1 MTAVEVSAPAR
12 SGTASLLAR
21 SALAVGVSDAVL
33 AIALYVVVLHR
44 TTVPRIFQ
52 GIASVLL
59 GPAAF
64 KGGAPTIAVGVAMH
78 FGVAL
83 AWSVVLLTL
92 IRGSATVRRTLAS
105 RYGAL
110 RVAAWFGPLV
120 YVTMTIVVIPL
131 FTHRMPKFDT
141 VWLTVL
147 LGHIPFVGLP
157 MAAILRGE
165 GRG

>member
-1 MTAVEVSAPAR
+1 MTA
-12 SGTASLLAR
+12 LILAG
-21 SALAVGVSDAVL
+21 LAVGVSDALL

-59 GPAAF
+59 GPASF
-64 KGGAPTIAVGVAMH
+64 EGGAATVAVGVAMH

-83 AWSVVLLTL
+83 AWSVVLLAL
-92 IRGSATVRRTLAS
+92 LRSSGTVRRVLAS

-120 YVTMTIVVIPL
+120 YLTMTIAVIPL
-131 FTHRMPKFDT
+131 FSHRMPKFDA

-157 MAAILRGE
+157 MAAILRRE
-165 GRG
+165 ARD